1 LSYGHHKFNAFEY
14 IIPLYSRQ
22 IRLSSAVSGIMPAMN
37 GSTTLYDVIVIGAGH
52 AGCEAANAA
61 ARMGC
66 RTLLLTIDL
75 DKLAHM
81 SCNPSI
87 GGPAKGHLVRE
98 IDAMGGLIGRVTDRS
113 FIQIRLLNESKGP
126 AVQALRAQADKGLY
140 AKVMKETLETVP
152 NLDLKQA
159 MVERIMPPS
168 IQESGVR
175 SQNGDSV
182 DSLNGDERATS
193 YSESWLL
200 NSVFS
205 IVTHTGRTYHG
216 RTLVLTTGT
225 FLRGRAIT
233 GEAIWG
239 AGRAGEAPAIALG
252 QDLATLGFPL
262 VRLKTGTPPR
272 IDARTIDFAQTEV
285 QPGSEVA
292 RYFGHYYEIADC
304 PQPNLQSPAFSG
316 PPSPTYPHAQLDGW
330 RPQLPCY
337 LVHTTPAFHEAIRAN
352 IHRAPMFSG
361 VIEGVGPRYCPS
373 IEDKIVRFA
382 DKERHGMF
390 LEPEGWSTNE
400 VYVQG
405 CNTSLPEDVQ
415 WEMLRAIPA
424 LRNVEIMRAG
434 YAIEYDAVA
443 TGEIAP
449 DLAAKRLPGLY
460 MAGQI
465 NGTTGYEEAA
475 AQGVIAGINAAR
487 YAQGRPPVILRR
499 DQAYIGVLIDDLVTK
514 EIHEPYRMFT
524 SRAEHRLLL
533 RTDNADLRLTPLAGE
548 LNLVEPARA
557 EAVERKRV
565 QVAELAG
572 LLGERRVFPS
582 AAINQR
588 LADSDIAPLSAEAT
602 AEELLR
608 RPFVRYRQLQA
619 ALDLPDAP
627 EQVVEQVE
635 LQAKYGGYLIKQ
647 QREVDRVQRMES
659 RRLPPDIDYAGMRG
673 LRNEARQVLVR
684 FAPATLGQ
692 AARLAG
698 INPADIA
705 VLLVALERRRE
716 PVAE

>member
-1 LSYGHHKFNAFEY
+1 M
-14 IIPLYSRQ
+14 
-22 IRLSSAVSGIMPAMN
+22 SAEPTI
-37 GSTTLYDVIVIGAGH
+37 YDVIVVGAGH

-98 IDAMGGLIGRVTDRS
+98 IDAMGGLMARVTDRTA
-113 FIQIRLLNESKGP
+113 IQIRLLNESKGP
-126 AVQALRAQADKGLY
+126 AVQALRAQCDKRLY
-140 AKVMKETLETVP
+140 AKVMKETIEAVP

-159 MVERIMPPS
+159 MVERIVPPDRTKNKEQRTS
-168 IQESGVR
+168 
-175 SQNGDSV
+175 NDKDALFSV
-182 DSLNGDERATS
+182 LGSLF
-193 YSESWLL
+193 
-200 NSVFS
+200 SVM
-205 IVTHTGRTYHG
+205 THTGRTYQG
-216 RTLVLTTGT
+216 RALVLTTGT

-239 AGRAGEAPAIALG
+239 AGRAGEAPAVALG
-252 QDLATLGFPL
+252 QDLAALGFPL

-285 QPGSEVA
+285 QLGSEVP
-292 RYFGHYYEIADC
+292 RYFGHYYQGSGVGDRGSEGDA
-304 PQPNLQSPAFSG
+304 PLAPGPWPLAPTYSG
-316 PPSPTYPHAQLDGW
+316 PPSPIYPHARLDGW

-337 LVHTTPAFHEAIRAN
+337 LVHSTPAFHAIIREN
-352 IHRAPMFSG
+352 IHRAPLFSG

-390 LEPEGWSTNE
+390 LEPEGWATNE
-400 VYVQG
+400 VYLQG

-415 WEMLRAIPA
+415 WDMLRAIPV
-424 LRNVEIMRAG
+424 LRYVEIMRVG

-449 DLAAKRLPGLY
+449 DLSAKRLRGLFL
-460 MAGQI
+460 AGQI

-475 AQGVIAGINAAR
+475 AQGLIAGMNAAR
-487 YAQGRPPVILRR
+487 FVQGRQPVILRR

-533 RTDNADLRLTPLAGE
+533 RSDNADLRLTPLAGE
-548 LNLVEPARA
+548 LGLVEIERVA
-557 EAVERKRV
+557 AVERKRE
-565 QVAELAG
+565 QAAALLAELRG
-572 LLGERRVFPS
+572 RRVFPS
-582 AAINQR
+582 FATNELLGAAGV
-588 LADSDIAPLSAEAT
+588 APLSAESS

-608 RPFVRYRQLQA
+608 RPEVRYAQIQA
-619 ALDLPDAP
+619 ALDLPAAP
-627 EQVVEQVE
+627 IEVIEQIEV
-635 LQAKYGGYLIKQ
+635 QAKYGGYLVKQ

-659 RRLPPDIDYAGMRG
+659 RRLPPDLDYAGIRG
-673 LRNEARQVLVR
+673 LRNEARQVLAR
-684 FAPATLGQ
+684 FRPATLGQ
-692 AARLAG
+692 ASRLVR
-698 INPADIA
+698 INPADMA
-705 VLLVALERRRE
+705 VLLITLEKYR
-716 PVAE
+716 